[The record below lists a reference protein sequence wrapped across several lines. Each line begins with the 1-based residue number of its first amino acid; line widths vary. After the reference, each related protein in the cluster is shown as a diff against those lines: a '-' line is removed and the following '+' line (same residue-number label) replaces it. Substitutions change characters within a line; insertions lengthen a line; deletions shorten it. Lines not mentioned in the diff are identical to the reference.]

1 MRFSCLYCRKNSERS
16 ILLITT
22 RVWITAKVNY
32 AIEVRSINRM
42 VTVLINAMR
51 TIIDNWP
58 NIEE

>member
-1 MRFSCLYCRKNSERS
+1 M
-16 ILLITT
+16 TT

-42 VTVLINAMR
+42 VTVLINAR
-51 TIIDNWP
+51 RIIIDNWL